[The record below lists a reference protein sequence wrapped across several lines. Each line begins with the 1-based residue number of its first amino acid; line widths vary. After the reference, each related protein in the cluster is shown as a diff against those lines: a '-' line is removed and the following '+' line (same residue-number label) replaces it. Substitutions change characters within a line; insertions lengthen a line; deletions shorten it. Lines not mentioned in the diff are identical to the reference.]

1 MRIRPWLGVAF
12 PLVLVLL
19 RAPVGQAAEPFDV
32 DLYARLLAG
41 YTRVV
46 ADAAGTRVDYRG
58 LTRSADWPRLL
69 ESLAESR
76 PEKLA
81 TPAEKL
87 AFWIN
92 AYNILTIDLVVQ
104 HYPVSSIKDVG
115 SFVRPV
121 WDVEAGVVGGKT
133 YTLDQVEQEILR
145 PLGEP
150 RIHAAIVCASISCP
164 PLRREPYRAAALDA
178 QLDDSLRR
186 WLSNPRKGAR
196 IDRSSR
202 VITLS
207 SIFKWF
213 ESDFE
218 REGGVLEFLIPYL
231 CDHERSWVI
240 THRNEVRIRYF
251 DYDWGLNDLAK
262 RGSRLP
268 AVGHWEVPPDG
279 LCVGARSRGSHEK
292 VIPPGNDEG

>member
-46 ADAAGTRVDYRG
+46 AGAAGTRVDYRG

-121 WDVEAGVVGGKT
+121 WDLEAGVVGGKT
-133 YTLDQVEQEILR
+133 YTLDQVEHEILR

-186 WLSNPRKGAR
+186 WLSNPATRVVGREVDDPAVPNIEPFGMMLHRLREQRDAR
-196 IDRSSR
+196 HETECL
-202 VITLS
+202 V
-207 SIFKWF
+207 
-213 ESDFE
+213 E
-218 REGGVLEFLIPYL
+218 VLEL
-231 CDHERSWVI
+231 E
-240 THRNEVRIRYF
+240 
-251 DYDWGLNDLAK
+251 LAM
-262 RGSRLP
+262 
-268 AVGHWEVPPDG
+268 
-279 LCVGARSRGSHEK
+279 
-292 VIPPGNDEG
+292 